1 MLLNLTKCM
10 NIYRFFV
17 KFFPYKKVAILLMM
31 RYNITHIEC
40 KEGRI
45 KFNDDDFSDFFFGCL
60 WSTFGIETNSLNSI
74 GTCNYLLFSYFYSI
88 KSIFF
93 STSQLAFGVD
103 SCRER
108 IISKWSNF
116 FWRVRD
122 RFSALFGSMV
132 DCWSLKIIN

>member
-45 KFNDDDFSDFFFGCL
+45 KFNDDDFSDFFLVVCD
-60 WSTFGIETNSLNSI
+60 
-74 GTCNYLLFSYFYSI
+74 
-88 KSIFF
+88 
-93 STSQLAFGVD
+93 QHLA
-103 SCRER
+103 
-108 IISKWSNF
+108 SKPTH
-116 FWRVRD
+116 
-122 RFSALFGSMV
+122 
-132 DCWSLKIIN
+132 